1 MKAHE
6 NEAEDTGAK
15 SSARHERRARSKS
28 ERLPDAGESPR
39 SGRRGA
45 RTGARAAEPQ
55 FFRDAAALRVW
66 FAKNAAVADELIVA
80 YKKKET
86 GVPSVTW
93 PESVDEALCVGW
105 IDSIRR
111 KLDADSYTVRF
122 TPRRAG
128 SSWSTVNVARVQVL
142 QAEGRMQPAGLAA
155 FAKRGEEAQDAES
168 CAQRD
173 NLELTADELRRFRG
187 QRAAWAYY
195 EKLPPSYR
203 RAVTR
208 WVIGAKKTE
217 TRTGRLGKWIQACAE
232 QRRLTG

>member
-1 MKAHE
+1 MKAHA
-6 NEAEDTGAK
+6 NVAK
-15 SSARHERRARSKS
+15 
-28 ERLPDAGESPR
+28 ESNAKEPAPHACRGRGDPKGSLESGDRGR
-39 SGRRGA
+39 SGSVVARRIDGA
-45 RTGARAAEPQ
+45 AKPQ
-55 FFRDAAALRVW
+55 FFRDAAALRLW
-66 FAKNAAVADELIVA
+66 FAANAATADELIVA

-93 PESVDEALCVGW
+93 PQSVDEALCVGW

-128 SSWSTVNVARVQVL
+128 SSWSTVNVARVLVL

-155 FAKRGEEAQDAES
+155 FAKRGEEAQNEAS

-173 NLELTADELRRFRG
+173 NPELTAEELRRFKSQG
-187 QRAAWAYY
+187 AAWAYY

-208 WVIGAKKTE
+208 WAIGAKKTE
-217 TRTGRLGKWIQACAE
+217 TRAQRLEKLIQACAE

>member
-1 MKAHE
+1 MKAHG
-6 NEAEDTGAK
+6 NEAEGTAAK
-15 SSARHERRARSKS
+15 SSAPHKRRARGKS
-28 ERLPDAGESPR
+28 EGLPEAGEARR
-39 SGRRGA
+39 SGRGIN
-45 RTGARAAEPQ
+45 RTGAGTAEPQ
-55 FFRDAAALRVW
+55 FFRDPAALRAW
-66 FAKNAAVADELIVA
+66 FTKNAATADELIVA

-86 GVPSVTW
+86 GVASVTW

-142 QAEGRMQPAGLAA
+142 QAEGRMQPAGLTA
-155 FAKRGEEAQDAES
+155 FAKRGEEAQDAAS

-173 NLELTADELRRFRG
+173 NAELTVEELRRFKSQG
-187 QRAAWAYY
+187 AAWAYY

-217 TRTGRLGKWIQACAE
+217 TRAQRLEKWIQACAE

>member
-1 MKAHE
+1 M
-6 NEAEDTGAK
+6 
-15 SSARHERRARSKS
+15 
-28 ERLPDAGESPR
+28 
-39 SGRRGA
+39 
-45 RTGARAAEPQ
+45 
-55 FFRDAAALRVW
+55 
-66 FAKNAAVADELIVA
+66 
-80 YKKKET
+80 
-86 GVPSVTW
+86 PSVTW

>member
-1 MKAHE
+1 MKAH
-6 NEAEDTGAK
+6 AK
-15 SSARHERRARSKS
+15 AAK
-28 ERLPDAGESPR
+28 ESNAKGPAPLES
-39 SGRRGA
+39 SGRGDPEGLPEAGGRSTKP
-45 RTGARAAEPQ
+45 R
-55 FFRDAAALRVW
+55 FFRDAVALRAW
-66 FAKNAAVADELIVA
+66 FAANAATAGELIVA
-80 YKKKET
+80 YKKKAT

-142 QAEGRMQPAGLAA
+142 QAQGRMQPAGLAA
-155 FAKRGEEAQDAES
+155 FAKRGEEALDQAA
-168 CAQRD
+168 CAKRD
-173 NLELTADELRRFRG
+173 NPGLTADELRRFKSQG
-187 QRAAWAYY
+187 TAWAYY
-195 EKLPPSYR
+195 EQLPPSYR

-208 WVIGAKKTE
+208 WVVASKKTE
-217 TRTGRLGKWIQACAE
+217 TRARRLETWIHACAE

>member
-1 MKAHE
+1 MKALE
-6 NEAEDTGAK
+6 NTPEETAAK
-15 SSARHERRARSKS
+15 SSAPQQRSGRGEPKG
-28 ERLPDAGESPR
+28 LPDAGKWGR
-39 SGRRGA
+39 SGRRCA
-45 RTGARAAEPQ
+45 RTGARSTKPQ
-55 FFRDAAALRVW
+55 FFRDAAELRAW
-66 FAKNAAVADELIVA
+66 FARNAATADELIVA

-93 PESVDEALCVGW
+93 PESVDEGLCVGW
-105 IDSIRR
+105 IDSIWR

-155 FAKRGEEAQDAES
+155 FAKRGEEAQTEAS

-173 NLELTADELRRFRG
+173 NPELTADELRRFKSQG
-187 QRAAWAYY
+187 AAWAYY

-203 RAVTR
+203 RAVTC
-208 WVIGAKKTE
+208 WVVGAKKAE
-217 TRTGRLGKWIQACAE
+217 TRASRLEKLIQACAE
-232 QRRLTG
+232 QRWLTD